1 MQLNLTNRCQS
12 SRSERER
19 RGRVCSEPV
28 CLCVCVIFMSSVGP
42 VLAGVLV

>member
-28 CLCVCVIFMSSVGP
+28 CLCVIFMSSVGP